1 MPILKKILSGNSKSY
16 NRTELIIFIRP
27 TIIRNQ
33 KQSKDVTESILKS
46 YEEGETIEGYLK
58 DGTIREI
65 YMEGSRLSPK
75 KSSFFD
81 AFRPIINSGD

>member
-1 MPILKKILSGNSKSY
+1 MSNTDKEY

-33 KQSKDVTESILKS
+33 QQSRDLTKDILDN
-46 YEEGETIEGYLK
+46 YEEGETIEGYLE
-58 DGTIREI
+58 DGTIRGI

-75 KSSFFD
+75 KKD
-81 AFRPIINSGD
+81 P